1 MGQHPVLVPAEG
13 HSHPRR
19 CVSRSAGVEL
29 LPFFSGGGIMRF
41 LPNIIVAILVAAL
54 GGGITAQFMFAIAA
68 SMETA
73 QPTMISRISATR

>member
-1 MGQHPVLVPAEG
+1 
-13 HSHPRR
+13 
-19 CVSRSAGVEL
+19 
-29 LPFFSGGGIMRF
+29 MRF